1 MNLQRETDLG
11 NKLMVIGGMEGA
23 RWGERILRQFGMDMY
38 MDSLSKWS
46 LYYPWSSFWVDGI
59 YSLILED
66 MEMSC
71 EVK

>member
-1 MNLQRETDLG
+1 MFLDQCLTPL
-11 NKLMVIGGMEGA
+11 A
-23 RWGERILRQFGMDMY
+23 SY